1 MNACFILGLDT
12 DGEEVFDN
20 VHDFVQRT
28 NPFDVQITVL
38 TPFPGTPLY
47 QRLLVASRIIQPGAW
62 NTCTL
67 FDVNFLP
74 ARMSPERLQWGLVKL
89 AARLYHPDA
98 VRARR
103 ERFFAELDRRR
114 IRSAMPRL
122 A

>member
-20 VHDFVQRT
+20 VHDFVRRT

-47 QRLLVASRIIQPGAW
+47 QRLLAAGRIIQPDAW

-67 FDVNFLP
+67 L
-74 ARMSPERLQWGLVKL
+74 M
-89 AARLYHPDA
+89 
-98 VRARR
+98 
-103 ERFFAELDRRR
+103 
-114 IRSAMPRL
+114 
-122 A
+122 